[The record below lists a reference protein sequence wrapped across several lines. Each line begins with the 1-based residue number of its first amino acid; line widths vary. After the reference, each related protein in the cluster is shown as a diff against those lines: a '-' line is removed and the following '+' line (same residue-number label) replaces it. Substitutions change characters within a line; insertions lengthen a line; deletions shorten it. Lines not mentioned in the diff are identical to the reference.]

1 MILVLQTCVH
11 QEVHL
16 GITQRQKWLSAVHR
30 TRFELFVLFGV
41 RGLIDGNESK
51 YNYLLSK
58 IHLKTARKENHKVR
72 VCIKAAVFT

>member
-1 MILVLQTCVH
+1 MRKFT
-11 QEVHL
+11 L
-16 GITQRQKWLSAVHR
+16 GLHRDKSDFLITVHR

-58 IHLKTARKENHKVR
+58 IHLKTARKENHKAS